1 LSDYPRV
8 FRHAKEKRLVMAIPD
23 MRTETS
29 VLALVRSHDQT
40 FPLLP
45 IRPLNSIT
53 YTRMLLGD
61 LGPTKTYEL
70 IKLGLLDA
78 RKLGSQTRITGESIK
93 AFIASLPKGVA
104 GSPQPEGRRQGGS
117 AVLQPTADCDAKN
130 APSPNPT
137 D

>member
-1 LSDYPRV
+1 
-8 FRHAKEKRLVMAIPD
+8 MTIPD

-61 LGPTKTYEL
+61 LGPTKIYEL

-78 RKLGSQTRITGESIK
+78 RKLGNQTRITGESIK
-93 AFIASLPKGVA
+93 AFIAALPKGV
-104 GSPQPEGRRQGGS
+104 GHSPLPEGRGHNERGGS
-117 AVLQPTADCDAKN
+117 AALRSTADCAATQASSSN
-130 APSPNPT
+130 LT
-137 D
+137 L